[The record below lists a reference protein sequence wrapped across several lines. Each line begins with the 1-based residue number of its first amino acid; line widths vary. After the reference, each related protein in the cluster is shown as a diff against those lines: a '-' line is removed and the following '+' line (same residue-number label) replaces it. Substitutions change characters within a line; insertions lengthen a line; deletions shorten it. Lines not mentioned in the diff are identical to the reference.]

1 MQGRIYRECV
11 RIAWCLYKE
20 CIPRSLNDLS
30 QIFIN
35 RAIERVAAGI
45 QDSRLIHNAP
55 SYRIID
61 HALRY
66 VSFVHDIF

>member
-45 QDSRLIHNAP
+45 QDSRLIHNGV
-55 SYRIID
+55 
-61 HALRY
+61 L
-66 VSFVHDIF
+66 